1 MIDVTRARLPGI
13 RVKHLV
19 SIPLIAAITVA
30 SLFFIFHIGIG
41 SISIPE
47 WYVETPGK
55 PAPINSFITY
65 WINKSITNGI
75 LTFFITYIPLAFIYW
90 RSNLSRK
97 NV

>member
-1 MIDVTRARLPGI
+1 MIELSRTHSLGI

-19 SIPLIAAITVA
+19 FIPLIAAIIVA
-30 SLFFIFHIGIG
+30 SLFIISHIGIG

-65 WINKSITNGI
+65 WINKSITYGI
-75 LTFFITYIPLAFIYW
+75 LTFFIIYIPLAFIYW

-97 NV
+97 HI

>member
-1 MIDVTRARLPGI
+1 MIEVTRTHSPGI

-19 SIPLIAAITVA
+19 FIPLIAAISVA
-30 SLFFIFHIGIG
+30 SLFFISHIGNG

-65 WINKSITNGI
+65 WINKSITYGI
-75 LTFFITYIPLAFIYW
+75 LTFFIIYIPLALIYW
-90 RSNLSRK
+90 KQSKKK
-97 NV
+97 ND